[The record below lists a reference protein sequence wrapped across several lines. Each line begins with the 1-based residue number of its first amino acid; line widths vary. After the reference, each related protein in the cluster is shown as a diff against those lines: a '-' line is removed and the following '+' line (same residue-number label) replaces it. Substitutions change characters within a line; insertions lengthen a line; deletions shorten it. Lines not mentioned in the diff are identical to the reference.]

1 MKFIISSLYGEKCVF
16 LSVIYSKESRM
27 SISEADICLWHINIQ
42 ALDLFLALPQAF
54 FLRAHITCIDQCSIE
69 IAHL

>member
-1 MKFIISSLYGEKCVF
+1 
-16 LSVIYSKESRM
+16 M

-42 ALDLFLALPQAF
+42 ASDLFLALPQTF
-54 FLRAHITCIDQCSIE
+54 FLRAHIACIDQCGIE